1 MSAIGSYEI
10 LSRVSFDDCL
20 EAARSVRP
28 EATSTS
34 IFKKTEVKA
43 LDEFQARWKSSVI
56 ERVDFEYSGYV
67 LGNYLD
73 AQAEI
78 NQLQL
83 FDEDSEEATTL
94 SKVFTSAFVFHRTVP
109 LPEMPYDKLE
119 AFCRHEYD
127 ADGADLL
134 EPLRAAHE
142 FYARG
147 LEAITADNLVV
158 FVIR

>member
-1 MSAIGSYEI
+1 MSAIGSYEV
-10 LSRVSFDDCL
+10 LSRAGFEDCL
-20 EAARSVRP
+20 AAARSVRP
-28 EATSTS
+28 EAAGTS
-34 IFKKTEVKA
+34 IFKKTEA
-43 LDEFQARWKSSVI
+43 RGLEEFQATWNSSVI

-73 AQAEI
+73 AQLEI

-83 FDEDSEEATTL
+83 FDEESEEALTL
-94 SKVFTSAFVFHRTVP
+94 GKVFTSAFVFHRAVP
-109 LPEMPYDKLE
+109 LPDVPEDKLE

-147 LEAITADNLVV
+147 LEAITPDNLVV

>member
-1 MSAIGSYEI
+1 MSAIGSYEV
-10 LSRVSFDDCL
+10 LSRAAFDDCL
-20 EAARSVRP
+20 AAARGIRP
-28 EATSTS
+28 ETSGAS
-34 IFKKTEVKA
+34 ILQKTEIKG
-43 LDEFQARWKSSVI
+43 LDQFQAKWTSSVV
-56 ERVDFEYSGYV
+56 ERVDFGYSGYV

-73 AQAEI
+73 AQHEI

-83 FDEDSEEATTL
+83 VDEESEESTTL
-94 SKVFTSAFVFHRTVP
+94 SRVFTAAFVFHRAVA
-109 LPEMPYDKLE
+109 LPEMSDDKLE

-127 ADGADLL
+127 ADGADVL

-147 LEAITADNLVV
+147 LEAITANNLVV

>member
-1 MSAIGSYEI
+1 MSAIGSYEV
-10 LSRVSFDDCL
+10 LSRARFNDCL
-20 EAARSVRP
+20 TAAQAIRP
-28 EATSTS
+28 ETSGTS
-34 IFKKTEVKA
+34 ILKKTEVKG
-43 LDEFQARWKSSVI
+43 LDDFQAKWTSSVI

-94 SKVFTSAFVFHRTVP
+94 SKVFTAAFVFHRAVP
-109 LPEMPYDKLE
+109 LPEIPVDKLE

-127 ADGADLL
+127 ADSADLL

-147 LEAITADNLVV
+147 LAAITPDNLVV